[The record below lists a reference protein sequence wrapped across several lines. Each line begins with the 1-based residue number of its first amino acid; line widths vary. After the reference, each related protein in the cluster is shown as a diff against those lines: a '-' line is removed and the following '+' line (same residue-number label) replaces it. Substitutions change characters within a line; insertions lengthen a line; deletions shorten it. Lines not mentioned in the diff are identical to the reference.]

1 MDGEC
6 CHVKYRALGKTGLN
20 VSALSFGASSLGSVF
35 RDTDEADSIR
45 TVHQA
50 IDAGINYIDVSPY
63 YGLTKAEAVLG
74 KALRDIPRDK
84 YILSTKAGRYGAD
97 TFDFSHDRIIASLD
111 ESLKRLNVN
120 EVDILFLH
128 DIEFVPADIILEE
141 ALPALQR
148 LKAGGKIRYAGIC
161 GLPLELFETFIPRV
175 DVDCVISY
183 CHYSLND
190 TSLLG
195 LLPLLEE
202 NGVGL
207 VNASPLSM
215 GLLGTR
221 GTPDWHPASPEIKAA
236 CLQAAK
242 YCADRGEDIAK
253 LAVQFS
259 TANERIPT
267 TLVSTANPANI
278 RKNAAWTE
286 EQIDERLLA
295 EVLAI
300 LQPVHNRSW
309 ASGRAE
315 YNTRIGGNGA

>member
-1 MDGEC
+1 MN
-6 CHVKYRALGKTGLN
+6 YRKLGKTGLD

-50 IDAGINYIDVSPY
+50 IDCGINLIDVSPY
-63 YGLTKAEAVLG
+63 YGLTKAETVLG
-74 KALRDIPRDK
+74 KALKDIPRDK
-84 YILSTKAGRYGAD
+84 YFLSTKAGRYGAD
-97 TFDFSHDRIIASLD
+97 TFDFSRDRIVSSLD

-120 EVDILFLH
+120 EVDILYLH
-128 DIEFVPADIILEE
+128 DIEFVPADIILED
-141 ALPALQR
+141 AIPALQR
-148 LKAGGKIRYAGIC
+148 LKSSGKIRFAGIC
-161 GLPLELFETFIPRV
+161 GLPLELFETFLPRV
-175 DVDCVISY
+175 EVDSIISY

-195 LLPLLEE
+195 LLPLLEA
-202 NGVGL
+202 NGIGL

-221 GTPDWHPASPEIKAA
+221 GAPDWHPASPEIKEA
-236 CLQAAK
+236 CLKAARF
-242 YCADRGEDIAK
+242 CAEQGADIAK

-278 RKNAAWTE
+278 RKNAEWAE
-286 EQIDERLLA
+286 EPIDEGLLA

-300 LQPVHNRSW
+300 LKPVHNRTW
-309 ASGRAE
+309 PSGRPE
-315 YNTRIGGNGA
+315 YNTKIGGEPR